1 MKSCKVAKS
10 TKIVKLENTLVS
22 QKESNARITQKLRTK
37 LQLSKDEITKLTEE
51 NSELKNELKRSE
63 QSKQQL
69 VKEFDQSKQQLLKE
83 FEQSK
88 QQLLKEFETSKQQL
102 SKELEEKR
110 LKIRKQKSIIATLQ
124 DDNTK
129 SKGILIGMNSA
140 KPHTVN
146 NKITN
151 NNIVNQKLS
160 LIPIDNIE
168 PFTIDLVNRNLG
180 KYDYN
185 TFLKG
190 ALGIVNYIKELT
202 ILELDDG
209 TVEKNYACT
218 NRSRN
223 TFHRLVEDKEWKQDG
238 GARFIQE
245 ILTALSG
252 QASEHMERLTKEL
265 NDEPVRSN
273 KKQVLLEYQMKL
285 ADLEYGLRNKNSK
298 ERNEIFNQVKT
309 EVRDS
314 NGC

>member
-1 MKSCKVAKS
+1 MKSCKVVKS
-10 TKIVKLENTLVS
+10 TKIDNDMKLSQGKITELEKALAL
-22 QKESNARITQKLRTK
+22 QKESSTRITRKL
-37 LQLSKDEITKLTEE
+37 KDKTIKLTDE
-51 NSELKNELKRSE
+51 NNKLKSELKQSE
-63 QSKQQL
+63 QSK
-69 VKEFDQSKQQLLKE
+69 EQLL
-83 FEQSK
+83 
-88 QQLLKEFETSKQQL
+88 
-102 SKELEEKR
+102 KELEEKR
-110 LKIRKQKSIIATLQ
+110 IKIREQKSIITTLQ
-124 DDNTK
+124 NDNEK

-168 PFTIDLVNRNLG
+168 PFTIDLVNRNLN

-265 NDEPVRSN
+265 NDEPIRSN

-309 EVRDS
+309 EVRDT